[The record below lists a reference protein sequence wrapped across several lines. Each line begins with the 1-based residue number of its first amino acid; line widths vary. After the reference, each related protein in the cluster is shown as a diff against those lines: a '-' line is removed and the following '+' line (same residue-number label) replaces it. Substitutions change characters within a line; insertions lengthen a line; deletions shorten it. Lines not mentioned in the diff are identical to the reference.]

1 MMDRAVLAIFLFGA
15 CQASRPWELA
25 SISFKESNRPA
36 PRIGVISPE
45 IPDPE
50 LNEKEDNPD
59 SLQPLPS
66 YEMPN
71 FSVCKFF
78 THFFPF
84 CKSLEIRG
92 GDFHKIESPY
102 AFFGTRKNSR
112 V

>member
-1 MMDRAVLAIFLFGA
+1 M
-15 CQASRPWELA
+15 
-25 SISFKESNRPA
+25 
-36 PRIGVISPE
+36 ISPE

-50 LNEKEDNPD
+50 FKEIEEDPD

-71 FSVCKFF
+71 LSACKFF
-78 THFFPF
+78 ILFVPF

-92 GDFHKIESPY
+92 DDFYEIEIAH
-102 AFFGTRKNSR
+102 AFFGTRKDSR